1 MLTIKNLNAGYDG
14 MQILENVNVNIKP
27 GEIVSFI
34 GPNGAGKSTLL
45 KSIFNLCDVY
55 SGKIIFNKNNITKM
69 PTHDL
74 IIEGISFVP
83 QGRPIFSDLTVKEN
97 LEMGLYAFHNK
108 EFITTKI
115 KEVFNRFPVLEK
127 KKDQLAYSLSGG
139 QQQILA
145 IARSLMH
152 EPKLLLLDEPS
163 LGLDPKTMKQI
174 FNIVQELN
182 KEGITIMIVEQN
194 AKQATS
200 ISDRTYILEDG
211 KIKLEGGKDIL
222 QNKKIKE
229 IYFGGR

>member
-1 MLTIKNLNAGYDG
+1 
-14 MQILENVNVNIKP
+14 MQILENVNVDIKP

-45 KSIFNLCDVY
+45 KSIFNICDVY
-55 SGKIIFNKNNITKM
+55 SGKIKYNGNNITKM

-74 IIEGISFVP
+74 IIEGISLVP

-108 EFITTKI
+108 EFVNTKI
-115 KEVFNRFPVLEK
+115 KEVFHRFPILRQK
-127 KKDQLAYSLSGG
+127 QKQLAYSLSGG

-174 FNIVQELN
+174 FKIVQELN
-182 KEGITIMIVEQN
+182 KEGITVIIVEQN
-194 AKQATS
+194 AKQAVS

-211 KIKLEGGKDIL
+211 KIKLEGDKDIL
-222 QNKKIKE
+222 KNKKIKE

>member
-1 MLTIKNLNAGYDG
+1 MLTIKNLNSGYDG
-14 MQILENVNVNIKP
+14 MQILENVNVDIKP

-45 KSIFNLCDVY
+45 KSIFNICDVY
-55 SGKIIFNKNNITKM
+55 SGKIKYNGNNITKM

-74 IIEGISFVP
+74 IIEGISLVP

-108 EFITTKI
+108 EFVNTKI
-115 KEVFNRFPVLEK
+115 KEVFHRFPILRQK
-127 KKDQLAYSLSGG
+127 QKQLAYSLSGG

-174 FNIVQELN
+174 FKIVQELN
-182 KEGITIMIVEQN
+182 KEGITVIIVEQN
-194 AKQATS
+194 AKQAVS

-211 KIKLEGGKDIL
+211 KIKLEGDKDIL
-222 QNKKIKE
+222 KNKKIKE

>member
-1 MLTIKNLNAGYDG
+1 MLTIKNLNAGYGG
-14 MQILENVNVNIKP
+14 MHILENVNVHIKP

-45 KSIFNLCDVY
+45 KSIFNLCDIY
-55 SGKIIFNKNNITKM
+55 SGKIIFNKNNITKL
-69 PTHDL
+69 PTHNL

-83 QGRPIFSDLTVKEN
+83 QGRLVFSDLTVKEN
-97 LEMGLYAFHNK
+97 LEMGLYTFHNK
-108 EFITTKI
+108 DHVKIKI
-115 KEVFNRFPVLEK
+115 KEVFDRFPILKERQNK
-127 KKDQLAYSLSGG
+127 LAYTLSGG

-163 LGLDPKTMKQI
+163 LGLDPKTMKHI
-174 FNIVQELN
+174 FKIIQELN
-182 KEGITIMIVEQN
+182 KEGMTIMIVEQN
-194 AKQATS
+194 AKQAVS
-200 ISDRTYILEDG
+200 ISHRTYILEDG

-222 QNKKIKE
+222 ENKKIKE